1 MSKKLNSADIISH
14 MQNGALLKKTY
25 CVYSYWSLI
34 LTDGTII
41 YNLTKGAPQTA
52 KSKISYDIIQNDKD
66 CLTIKMR

>member
-14 MQNGALLKKTY
+14 MKNGALLKKTY

-34 LTDGTII
+34 LSDGTII

-52 KSKISYDIIQNDKD
+52 QSKISYEILNNDKEGF
-66 CLTIKMR
+66 TIKMR